1 MKILIPL
8 LVIACVLSYAD
19 EAGLGLVT
27 GMKGSTIYCYG
38 DLKVNFE
45 GTKIIFVSPNNTEIP
60 GTRLSFPFTAT
71 VIEPPA
77 TVKDYGSATY
87 IKILKFYEMKNGQ
100 LVEREFN

>member
-1 MKILIPL
+1 MRLLIPL
-8 LVIACVLSYAD
+8 LIFACALSYAD

-27 GMKGSTIYCYG
+27 GMKGNTIYCYG
-38 DLKVNFE
+38 DLKVSFE
-45 GTKIIFVSPNNTEIP
+45 GTRIVFVSPNNTEIS

-77 TVKDYGSATY
+77 TVRDYGAATY

-100 LVEREFN
+100 LVERELH

>member
-1 MKILIPL
+1 
-8 LVIACVLSYAD
+8 
-19 EAGLGLVT
+19 
-27 GMKGSTIYCYG
+27 MKGSTIYCYG